1 MKYSLERYKTR
12 MYYLLLMPAVVLTL
26 VLLLVPLVRGVQ
38 ISFTNLNMLKGTDS
52 FVGIKNYIKVFTDVR
67 FYEALYRTLIYTAL
81 VVLFNF
87 FIGFGMAYICCQKFV
102 GNKILRTIII
112 MPMLLIPSAGSL
124 LWMYLYN
131 YDLGAFNKILN
142 LLGIGKVQWLISQ
155 DLVLYSIAITD
166 IWSWTPFMFLLLLAG
181 LEGIDKTPIEAAK
194 IDGASE
200 FQLMRYVI
208 IPMMGPVI
216 SVSVALKAINVFR
229 TFDYVWIMTKG
240 GPGTSSEILST
251 YIYKES
257 FKNMTYGYSSA
268 MSIAVMLVS
277 IALSILL
284 IRKLVLRRD

>member
-1 MKYSLERYKTR
+1 MNHSLERYKTR
-12 MYYLLLMPAVVLTL
+12 MYYLLLIPAVVLTL
-26 VLLLVPLVRGVQ
+26 VLLLVPITRGIQ

-52 FVGIKNYIKVFTDVR
+52 FIGIENYIKVFTDIR
-67 FYEALYRTLIYTAL
+67 FYQALYRTLIYT
-81 VVLFNF
+81 VVVVVFNF
-87 FIGFGMAYICCQKFV
+87 LIGFGMAYICYQRFI
-102 GNKILRTIII
+102 GNKILRIII
-112 MPMLLIPSAGSL
+112 VLPMLLIPSAGSL

-131 YDLGAFNKILN
+131 YDLGAFNRILN

-155 DLVLYSIAITD
+155 DLSLYSIALTD

-181 LEGIDKTPIEAAK
+181 LEGINRTPIEAAR
-194 IDGASE
+194 IDGANE

-208 IPMMGPVI
+208 IPMMSPVI

-277 IALSILL
+277 IILSIFL
-284 IRKLVLRRD
+284 IRKLVLRKD